1 MCALLIVAI
10 FPWQFTPPSLILLL
24 RVARTIVVVGW
35 VEMRGGE
42 ISWGRCS
49 HAVCSFES
57 AMCKRTY
64 FVNIVLSAN
73 FTEL

>member
-42 ISWGRCS
+42 IS
-49 HAVCSFES
+49 
-57 AMCKRTY
+57 
-64 FVNIVLSAN
+64 
-73 FTEL
+73 FTCASCAEGGCGDSTECA

>member
-42 ISWGRCS
+42 ISWGRRS
-49 HAVCSFES
+49 HARAVQRVGV
-57 AMCKRTY
+57 AT
-64 FVNIVLSAN
+64 VLNVPEGPYS
-73 FTEL
+73 